1 MDPNI
6 SDLSAWNIRNPQQPN
21 PGYPDMSSVGY
32 PGMTPGGYPGYPDSS
47 GGLSSSNT
55 STYPGMSSGGYSDLP
70 SGGFAN
76 LNTTGY
82 PAPMMS
88 GFDGQSGANFN
99 NKPFGAPSGYPD
111 QRLNNP
117 TAPFSSQQGYT
128 NPSYG
133 NNPSATSYLPGT
145 TSFDIDYSRQ
155 MQSPYISGNP
165 NSQNLQTNYC
175 PTMPPSGGSSFG
187 SNPVNTNQGSVYP
200 MFNDFPTPI
209 SSQSNEFSVS
219 SRVYGFAESAPHE
232 DIMEP
237 TLKAAPNFCV
247 ERDCERLKKA
257 MAGLGANEKEVI
269 EVMGHR
275 SVDQRVAIVQ
285 KYKSMYGKD
294 LFAKFKSELHS
305 HLEDCVIALC
315 YSPAEFDAI
324 ELRRAMRGAG
334 TDEDA
339 LIEILCSRTN
349 EQIKRIKDIYPKLL
363 NGRNLE
369 KDVDNDTT
377 HHFKRICIAL
387 LQANRDES
395 TFVDTNLARRDAED
409 LYRAGEQKIGTDES
423 KFIHILVTRSY
434 AHLRAV
440 FNEYTSLG
448 KRNMEDALKS
458 EMHGHTLSALLSIV
472 RCIQNKPRYFA
483 MKLLKAMKGAGT
495 DDRTLIRIIVSR
507 CEVDMG
513 QIKKEFHGLKGKTL
527 EACIHDETS
536 RDYRRLLL
544 ALIGA

>member
-1 MDPNI
+1 MDPNF
-6 SDLSAWNIRNPQQPN
+6 SDLSAWNLHNPQQPN
-21 PGYPDMSSVGY
+21 PGYPGMSSAGY
-32 PGMTPGGYPGYPDSS
+32 PGMTPGGYPDSS
-47 GGLSSSNT
+47 GGLPSSNT
-55 STYPGMSSGGYSDLP
+55 STYPGMSSGGYSGIP

-76 LNTTGY
+76 SNTIGY
-82 PAPMMS
+82 PAPTMS

-99 NKPFGAPSGYPD
+99 NTPYNAPGGFPD

-117 TAPFSSQQGYT
+117 TAPFPNQQGYT

-133 NNPSATSYLPGT
+133 NNPSATSYVPGT
-145 TSFDIDYSRQ
+145 TSYNIDYASQ
-155 MQSPYISGNP
+155 MQSPYIAGNP
-165 NSQNLQTNYC
+165 TSQNFQTNYC
-175 PTMPPSGGSSFG
+175 PTIPPSGGCSF
-187 SNPVNTNQGSVYP
+187 SNDPVNTNRGSVYP

-209 SSQSNEFSVS
+209 SSQSNEFSGS
-219 SRVYGFAESAPHE
+219 CRVYGFAESAPHE

-237 TLKAAPNFCV
+237 TLRATPNFCV

-257 MAGLGANEKEVI
+257 MAGLGANEKEII

-275 SVDQRVAIVQ
+275 TVDQRVMIVQ

-349 EQIKRIKDIYPKLL
+349 EQIKRIKDVYPKLL

-483 MKLLKAMKGAGT
+483 AKLLKAMKGAGT

-513 QIKKEFHGLKGKTL
+513 QIKKEFHSLKGKTL